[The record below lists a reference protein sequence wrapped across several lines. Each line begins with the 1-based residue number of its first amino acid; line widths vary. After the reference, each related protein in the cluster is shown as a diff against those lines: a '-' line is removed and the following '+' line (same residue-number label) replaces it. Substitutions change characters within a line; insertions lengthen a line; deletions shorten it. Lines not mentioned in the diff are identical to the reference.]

1 MRAVNL
7 IPADQRRG
15 AGGLAGRTGGIVYV
29 VTGGLLGIVILGVV
43 YAFAVHDVAN
53 RKGQLAAV
61 TRQTL
66 QVQTQADA
74 LQQYVQIAALRDS
87 KVKQV
92 VQVAEQRFDWP
103 TAMQQLALALPRD
116 VTLSAWNG
124 VAVNGG
130 SATAGTTPVVT
141 SGPVFAFTGC
151 ASSQGEVATVL
162 SDLAQVPGVV
172 NVALVNA
179 SKASDKVPNRRN
191 GPVHGTAAGAGGS
204 CQAVTFNLN
213 LTYGTT
219 YTVPNAKF
227 SNTQTVRASTGSNT
241 TAHTAS
247 AKVTR

>member
-29 VTGGLLGIVILGVV
+29 VVGGLLVIVVLGIV
-43 YAFAVHDVAN
+43 YAFAVHSVAD

-61 TRQTL
+61 TEQAS
-66 QVQTQADA
+66 QVQLQASA
-74 LQQYVQIAALRDS
+74 LQPYVQVATLRDAE
-87 KVKQV
+87 VKQIV
-92 VQVAEQRFDWP
+92 AVAEQRFNWP
-103 TAMQQLALALPRD
+103 TAMQQLALAMPRD
-116 VTLSAWNG
+116 VTANSVNG

-130 SATAGTTPVVT
+130 SSAGTTAVTT
-141 SGPVFAFTGC
+141 SGPVFTIQGC

-172 NVALVNA
+172 NVSLQSA

-191 GPVHGTAAGAGGS
+191 RPLSANGALGTGG
-204 CQAVTFNLN
+204 CQLVNFNLTV
-213 LTYGTT
+213 TYTPT

-227 SNTQTVRASTGSNT
+227 SNTQTVGAANHSNPTARTAST
-241 TAHTAS
+241 
-247 AKVTR
+247 KVAG